1 MELYMM
7 AWGVLFVFGGIWGT
21 MGLRAVL
28 RRKSGPEAGSADDPR
43 FAAAAEDRR
52 ILEARLEQMEQEVA
66 FLRELR
72 TPVDRASLPPSGDD
86 RS

>member
-1 MELYMM
+1 MEIYHM
-7 AWGVLFVFGGIWGT
+7 AWGALFVFGGIWGT

-28 RRKSGPEAGSADDPR
+28 RRKSGSEAGSADDPR
-43 FAAAAEDRR
+43 FAAAEDMRL
-52 ILEARLEQMEQEVA
+52 LEARLEQMEEEVA

-72 TPVDRASLPPSGDD
+72 TPVDRTSLPPSGDD